1 MPLVE
6 IRTLPQPAH
15 VDVGAVLGRV
25 TRAVAAVLG
34 EDPRGTWAT
43 WQEIPF
49 AHYSEGGVHATAQPT
64 ATHPPLVRVS
74 GAGRPDELVGRILDA
89 VSTTLTEALGLE
101 PGNAFVRWEEL
112 RPERLRLG

>member
-1 MPLVE
+1 VPLVE
-6 IRTLPQPAH
+6 IRALPQPAH

-43 WQEIPF
+43 WEEIPF
-49 AHYSEGGVHATAQPT
+49 ARYSEGEVLATAQPT

-89 VSTTLTEALGLE
+89 VSLTLTESLGLE

-112 RPERLRLG
+112 QPERLRLG